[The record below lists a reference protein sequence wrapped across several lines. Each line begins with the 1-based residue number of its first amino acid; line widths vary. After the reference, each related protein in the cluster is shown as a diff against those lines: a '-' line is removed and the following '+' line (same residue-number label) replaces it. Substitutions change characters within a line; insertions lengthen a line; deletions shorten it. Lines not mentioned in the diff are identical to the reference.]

1 MAERMTIRGLSTKVD
16 TLYERQKL
24 IGKILEEEH
33 EASIRRI
40 EKKLDRF
47 IIASGITYLIG
58 LTYFLVSIL

>member
-1 MAERMTIRGLSTKVD
+1 MAERMTIRGLNKKVD

-33 EASIRRI
+33 EANINRI

-47 IIASGITYLIG
+47 IIASGVTYLIG
-58 LTYFLVSIL
+58 LAYFLVSVL

>member
-1 MAERMTIRGLSTKVD
+1 MAERMTIRGLNKKVD

-33 EASIRRI
+33 EANINRI

-47 IIASGITYLIG
+47 IIASGVTYLIG
-58 LTYFLVSIL
+58 LVYFLVSVL